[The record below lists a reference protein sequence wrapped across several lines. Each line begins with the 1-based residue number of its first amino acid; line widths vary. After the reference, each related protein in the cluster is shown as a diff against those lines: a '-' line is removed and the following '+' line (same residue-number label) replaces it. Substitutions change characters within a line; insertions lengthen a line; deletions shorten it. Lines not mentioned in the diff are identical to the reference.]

1 VGNALDPWPRGH
13 LYPFGWPNWQ
23 KKEQSMPEL
32 LQVKNLETQ
41 FFTESGR
48 VKAVDG
54 VSYHIDEQ
62 EIVGLVGESGCGK
75 SVSQLSVLQLISSP
89 GKIVG
94 GEIVFNGQNLLD
106 LKANGPEMRSIR
118 GAKIA
123 MIFQEPMTSLNPV
136 LTIGRQLTETLEL
149 HMGLNRSDSREKA
162 IELLRDV
169 GIPSAES
176 RIDDYPHHFS
186 GGMRQRVMIAMGL
199 SCNPKILIA
208 DEPTTAL
215 DVTTQAQ
222 LLELMKDMVE
232 QYHASLVIVT
242 HNLGVVARY
251 AQRIYIMYAGRI
263 VEAGTTKDIFAG
275 PRHPYTIGLLKCI
288 PRLDEKRGRK
298 LVPIVGLPPNLIN
311 MQPTCAFSPRCSYKS
326 ENCLKEPWPSLTH
339 LGNEHY
345 VGCFNE

>member
-1 VGNALDPWPRGH
+1 MA
-13 LYPFGWPNWQ
+13 
-23 KKEQSMPEL
+23 EL
-32 LQVKNLETQ
+32 LKVTDLVTQ
-41 FFTESGR
+41 FKTEGGV

-54 VSYHIDEQ
+54 VSYYIDEQ
-62 EIVGLVGESGCGK
+62 EIIGLVGESGCGK
-75 SVSQLSVLQLISSP
+75 TVSQLSIMQLINAP
-89 GKIVG
+89 GEIVG
-94 GEIVFNGQNLLD
+94 GEVIFDGANLL
-106 LKANGPEMRSIR
+106 KYEANGPQMRAVR

-136 LTIGRQLTETLEL
+136 LTIGQQLTEMLVL
-149 HMGLNRSDSREKA
+149 HMKMSDDAARKRA
-162 IELLRDV
+162 IELMGLV
-169 GIPSAES
+169 GIPAADR

-222 LLELMKDMVE
+222 LLEMMKDVV
-232 QYHASLVIVT
+232 QRFRASLVIVT

-263 VEAGTTKDIFAG
+263 VESGTTKDIFAQ

-288 PRLDEKRGRK
+288 PRLDEEEGRK
-298 LVPIVGLPPNLIN
+298 LVPIDGLPPNLIR
-311 MQPTCAFSPRCSYKS
+311 MPPTCAFLPRCSYKI
-326 ENCLKEPWPSLTH
+326 EKCYKEKWPDLEPVH
-339 LGNEHY
+339 GNHFIRCYANTEEK
-345 VGCFNE
+345 VGEPTTKR

>member
-1 VGNALDPWPRGH
+1 
-13 LYPFGWPNWQ
+13 
-23 KKEQSMPEL
+23 M
-32 LQVKNLETQ
+32 
-41 FFTESGR
+41 
-48 VKAVDG
+48 
-54 VSYHIDEQ
+54 
-62 EIVGLVGESGCGK
+62 
-75 SVSQLSVLQLISSP
+75 QLISTP

-94 GEIVFNGQNLLD
+94 GEIIFNGQNLLD
-106 LKANGPEMRSIR
+106 LEANGPEMRSIR

-149 HMGLNRSDSREKA
+149 HMGLDRSASREKA

-169 GIPSAES
+169 GIPSPES

-288 PRLDEKRGRK
+288 PRLDEERGRK

-326 ENCLKEPWPSLTH
+326 EKCLKEPWPPLTH

>member
-1 VGNALDPWPRGH
+1 MTEILKVN
-13 LYPFGWPNWQ
+13 
-23 KKEQSMPEL
+23 
-32 LQVKNLETQ
+32 NLVTQ
-41 FFTESGR
+41 FKTEGGL

-54 VSYHIDEQ
+54 LSYYIDEQ

-75 SVSQLSVLQLISSP
+75 SVSQLSVMQLISAP
-89 GKIVG
+89 GEIVG
-94 GEIVFNGQNLLD
+94 GEVIFEGKNLLEYE
-106 LKANGPEMRSIR
+106 ANGPQMRSVR

-136 LTIGRQLTETLEL
+136 LTIGQQLTEMLEL
-149 HMGLNRSDSREKA
+149 HMKMSDDTARKRA
-162 IELLRDV
+162 IELMGMV
-169 GIPSAES
+169 GIPAAAS

-222 LLELMKDMVE
+222 LLEMMKDMV
-232 QYHASLVIVT
+232 QHFRASLVIVT

-263 VEAGTTKDIFAG
+263 VESGTTKDIFG
-275 PRHPYTIGLLKCI
+275 NPRHPYTIGLLQCI
-288 PRLDEKRGRK
+288 PRLDEEEGTK
-298 LVPIVGLPPNLIN
+298 LVPIEGLPPNLIN
-311 MQPTCAFSPRCSYKS
+311 MPATCAFLPRCSYKVDK
-326 ENCLKEPWPSLTH
+326 CFKEPWPELTPVN
-339 LGNEHY
+339 GNHFIRCY
-345 VGCFNE
+345 VNTKEKASESKK

>member
-1 VGNALDPWPRGH
+1 M
-13 LYPFGWPNWQ
+13 
-23 KKEQSMPEL
+23 STL
-32 LQVKNLETQ
+32 LEVKNLATQ
-41 FFTESGR
+41 FHTEGGI

-54 VSYHIDEQ
+54 ISFHIDEQ

-75 SVSQLSVLQLISSP
+75 SVSQLSVMQLIASP

-94 GEIVFNGQNLLD
+94 GEVIFEGQNLLQYEP
-106 LKANGPEMRSIR
+106 NGPEMRSIR

-149 HMGLNRSDSREKA
+149 HLKMDKESARKRA
-162 IELLRDV
+162 IELLGMV
-169 GIPSAES
+169 GIPDAEN
-176 RIDDYPHHFS
+176 RIDDYPHQFS
-186 GGMRQRVMIAMGL
+186 GGMRQRVMIAMGI

-232 QYHASLVIVT
+232 RFHASLIIVT

-251 AQRIYIMYAGRI
+251 AKRIYIMYAGRI
-263 VEAGTTKDIFAG
+263 VESGSTKDIFAN
-275 PRHPYTIGLLKCI
+275 PRHPYTVGLLKCI
-288 PRLDEKRGRK
+288 PRLDEEKGRK
-298 LVPIVGLPPNLIN
+298 LVPIEGLPPNLIN
-311 MQPTCAFSPRCSYKS
+311 MRPTCAFYPRCAEGS
-326 ENCLKEPWPSLTH
+326 ERCLKEPWPPLTH
-339 LGNEHY
+339 IGNQHY
-345 VGCFNE
+345 VGCFLNDKEKKSELST